1 MGSIELVPLVKAY
14 PALSRTYGE
23 VCCVAGTQMTEAG
36 PTWIRLYPVPFRAL
50 EDQQQFRKYQR
61 IRLRVSAHRG
71 DTRPETRRPDRD
83 SIETV
88 GSPISSSEGWARRR
102 RWVEPLM
109 VPSMCEVR
117 RRQRQDKTSL
127 AVFRPAQ
134 VEDLVIEDRDIEE
147 DKRKMAKAF
156 AAQGN
161 LFGGL
166 DGGERQQQLQ
176 ELEQIPY
183 SFKYRYTC
191 AEPECSGHA
200 QSIIDWEIVQFYRQ
214 VRHRDDWRNRLR
226 ARWLGELCGA
236 DKDTAFFVGNQHLH
250 PHTFM
255 ILGVWWPPRRP
266 EQLALADLAHV

>member
-1 MGSIELVPLVKAY
+1 MESIELVPLVKAY

>member
-1 MGSIELVPLVKAY
+1 MESIELLPLVKAY

-23 VCCVAGTQMTEAG
+23 VCCVAGTQMTDAG
-36 PTWIRLYPVPFRAL
+36 PMWIRLYPVPFRAL

-61 IRLRVSAHRG
+61 IRVRVSAHRG

-88 GSPISSSEGWARRR
+88 GGPIPSSDGWARRR

-117 RRQRQDKTSL
+117 RRQRRDKTSL
-127 AVFRPAQ
+127 AVFRPEQ
-134 VEDLVIEDRDIEE
+134 IEDLVIEDRDVEE
-147 DKRKMAKAF
+147 DKRKMAQAF

-166 DGGERQQQLQ
+166 DGGERQRQLQ

-191 AEPECSGHA
+191 AESECSGHA

-214 VRHRDDWRNRLR
+214 VRHRDDWRDRLR

-236 DKDTAFFVGNQHLH
+236 DKDAAFFVGNQHLH